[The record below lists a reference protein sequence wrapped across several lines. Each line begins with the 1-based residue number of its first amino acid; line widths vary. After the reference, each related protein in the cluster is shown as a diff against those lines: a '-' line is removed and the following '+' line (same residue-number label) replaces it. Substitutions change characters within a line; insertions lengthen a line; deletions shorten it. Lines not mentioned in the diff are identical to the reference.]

1 MAVIVAIVVSVFVSV
16 IVKVSVGRTRI
27 VVTLV
32 SNWVIVEPVVRYEI
46 KVLVLTAV
54 VVKRVMLTCVIVDT
68 AVVVANS
75 VCV

>member
-1 MAVIVAIVVSVFVSV
+1 VIVANVVSVFVSV
-16 IVKVSVGRTRI
+16 AVKVSVGRTRI

-32 SNWVIVEPVVRYEI
+32 SNWVITEAVVRYEM

-54 VVKRVMLTCVIVDT
+54 VVKWDMLTCVIVDT
-68 AVVVANS
+68 AVVVAES